1 MPTDKESSWGNTDK
15 QMIFMPG
22 RKTEKTLQECK
33 EKMLMPGSTPI
44 DSGKPSCTRCLADI
58 RRL

>member
-1 MPTDKESSWGNTDK
+1 MPTNKESSWGKTYK

-33 EKMLMPGSTPI
+33 EKMPCSTRI
-44 DSGKPSCTRCLADI
+44 DSGKPSCIWCVADI